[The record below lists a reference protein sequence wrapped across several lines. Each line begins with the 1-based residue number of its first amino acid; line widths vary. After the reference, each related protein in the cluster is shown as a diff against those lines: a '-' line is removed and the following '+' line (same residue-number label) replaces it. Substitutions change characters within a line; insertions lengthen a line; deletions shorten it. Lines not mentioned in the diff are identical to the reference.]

1 LQLASQVKQAAAAAL
16 SQLLPEEQRPLPLS
30 LVRLAASSSSV
41 VPGGGP
47 SWSSTASEGNC
58 QAVMNAAAKVVAQMA
73 PHAQVR
79 HVCRYDLCRGGS

>member
-1 LQLASQVKQAAAAAL
+1 VKQAAVAAL

-30 LVRLAASSSSV
+30 LVRLAASSSEV

-73 PHAQVR
+73 PYAKVSMQLAV
-79 HVCRYDLCRGGS
+79 LEW